1 MKYYTCTYTYMY
13 DNYGQGGGA
22 QYVLVPL
29 KSDPD
34 CLLYKIFSF
43 RSPRNSHASLDL
55 FILLLSLFR
64 MRVCKIIFFWKTP
77 LATCIANWMQGMF
90 ASYIANMS
98 VVKKLIITWSNIIG
112 LEAVNSAP
120 AGGAQLCEKRIT
132 PLLFVSHFHIRLVF
146 NFA

>member
-22 QYVLVPL
+22 QYVLGPL
-29 KSDPD
+29 KSVPD
-34 CLLYKIFSF
+34 RLLYKIFSF

-77 LATCIANWMQGMF
+77 LATCIAN
-90 ASYIANMS
+90 
-98 VVKKLIITWSNIIG
+98 
-112 LEAVNSAP
+112 
-120 AGGAQLCEKRIT
+120 
-132 PLLFVSHFHIRLVF
+132 
-146 NFA
+146 